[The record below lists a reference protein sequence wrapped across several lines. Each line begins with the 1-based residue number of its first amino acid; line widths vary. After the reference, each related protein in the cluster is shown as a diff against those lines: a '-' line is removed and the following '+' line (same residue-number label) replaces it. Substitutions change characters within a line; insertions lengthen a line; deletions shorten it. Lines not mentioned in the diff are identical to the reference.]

1 MVGHGWPRGGN
12 GRNGPEQG
20 PGPLDGSSLGVEM
33 ASLTQNKGLEPMTD
47 TDQKKT
53 WILTLLTTARQI
65 RNGRPNFGL
74 TRGVTHMGCPVGETA
89 GRADPTGQKS
99 HRLLLTKPGRGPWP
113 KNPAPMA
120 EDLGLGHGMQPTCHA
135 GPIIMAGDARQEVHV
150 PDDVYAL
157 NAGQDLPGLAGLLEA
172 APAAAAGTTPGG
184 CGLARRSIL
193 HRNQLCRAAGGRPGG
208 RGLARRSISQSLLC

>member
-1 MVGHGWPRGGN
+1 MRGGSGVGEGTVRGGSMVGHGWPRGGN

-53 WILTLLTTARQI
+53 WILTILTTARQI

-99 HRLLLTKPGRGPWP
+99 HRLLLTKPGHGPWP
-113 KNPAPMA
+113 KTRLLWHQTSASGTECNR
-120 EDLGLGHGMQPTCHA
+120 HA
-135 GPIIMAGDARQEVHV
+135 TR
-150 PDDVYAL
+150 AL
-157 NAGQDLPGLAGLLEA
+157 
-172 APAAAAGTTPGG
+172 
-184 CGLARRSIL
+184 S
-193 HRNQLCRAAGGRPGG
+193 
-208 RGLARRSISQSLLC
+208 